1 MADCSRELSRNFA
14 ASAGSAVKDCLKSFE
29 ADWNKLCAEY
39 WTAATCIITFN
50 IDMSRKNFRVRAL
63 ARGG

>member
-1 MADCSRELSRNFA
+1 MADWSRELSRNFA

-39 WTAATCIITFN
+39 WLSLIHI
-50 IDMSRKNFRVRAL
+50 
-63 ARGG
+63 